1 MSAAVTTIEERIKQQ
16 EEKLKQL
23 KALKQKQEA
32 RIRAAQSKKERADDT
47 RRKVLAGALLLE
59 IMNESAENK
68 NRFTAR
74 LDKFL
79 TRPVDRALFGLPEF
93 PTKPGETS

>member
-1 MSAAVTTIEERIKQQ
+1 MSTAVTTIEERIKQQ

-32 RIRAAQSKKERADDT
+32 RIRAAQSKKNRADDT

-59 IMNESAENK
+59 IMDESAENNESFMK
-68 NRFTAR
+68 R

-79 TRPVDRALFGLPEF
+79 TRPVDRALFGLPEL
-93 PTKPGETS
+93 PTKPGETL